1 MGNFMARTDCNTAA
15 GAKFLLDRKL
25 LATLTLAAAAWAL
38 SSSAALAVPSFA
50 EQTGQPCSACHVG
63 SFGPQLTP
71 FGRQF
76 KLEGYTMRAGESFTN
91 PVSAMAIISFVN
103 TAAGQ
108 AGPPAPHYGVNNNA
122 TIDQISLFVAGG
134 IGDHFGG
141 FTQWTYDGVGRAV
154 SWDNIDL
161 RATTHAT
168 LFDTDV
174 LAGISLNNAPGVQDA
189 WNTLPAWGYPFTS
202 SALAPSPGASTL
214 LDGGLAQTVLGV
226 SAFAYWDSTVYTE
239 AAVYWTPSNNFLSAM
254 GALPDSVVSGAAP
267 YFRAAYQKD
276 YGDQNFEV
284 GAFALIAN
292 IFPGGDM
299 STGTSDH
306 YTDLGIDG
314 SYQYMGD
321 NSGIYTVNARY
332 THENQHLAATQI
344 LLGSANLSDSLDDF
358 RVDGAYYWHNMIG
371 GSIGFF
377 NTSGSTDPLLY
388 ADNSTF
394 KPDSTGLTFQVD
406 GTIFGQDMDV
416 LGGRFNVRAG
426 LQYTVYT
433 RFDGAATNYDG
444 FGRNASD
451 NNTLR
456 IFLWTAL

>member
-1 MGNFMARTDCNTAA
+1 MKTIETSSIGVAWVR
-15 GAKFLLDRKL
+15 R
-25 LATLTLAAAAWAL
+25 LAAAVVLLTA
-38 SSSAALAVPSFA
+38 SAGAAMAVPSFA

-91 PVSAMAIISFVN
+91 PVSAMAIASFVN
-103 TAAGQ
+103 SAQDQ

-122 TIDQISLFVAGG
+122 TIDQISVFVAGG

-154 SWDNIDL
+154 GWDNLDL
-161 RATTHAT
+161 RATTHET
-168 LFDTDV
+168 VFGSDV
-174 LAGISLNNAPGVQDA
+174 LAGVSFNNAPGVQDV
-189 WNTLPAWGYPFTS
+189 WNTLPAWGFPYTGSDLSP
-202 SALAPSPGASTL
+202 APETGTL
-214 LDGGLAQTVLGV
+214 LDGALAQTVVGV

-254 GALPDSVVSGAAP
+254 GALPDGVVSGAAP
-267 YFRAAYQKD
+267 YFRLAYQKD

-292 IFPGGDM
+292 IFPGGDE

-306 YTDLGIDG
+306 YTDFGIDG
-314 SYQYMGD
+314 SYQFMGD
-321 NSGIYTVNARY
+321 NSNIYTVNARY
-332 THENQHLAATQI
+332 THESQHLAASQ
-344 LLGSANLSDSLDDF
+344 LLMGSANLSNSLDDF
-358 RVDGAYYWHNMIG
+358 RVDAAYYWQNMIG
-371 GSIGFF
+371 GTIGFF

-388 ADNSTF
+388 ADNATF

-406 GTIFGQDMDV
+406 GTLFGQDMDV

-426 LQYTVYT
+426 LQYTLYT
-433 RFDGAATNYDG
+433 KFDGASTNYDG
-444 FGRNASD
+444 TGRNASD